1 MFPKVFALT
10 FVALLLTLVNAS
22 PNPEPTPAPQ
32 PNVQLE
38 NRQIDSIIS
47 AVTGGGMQPLFRK
60 IDLLLNPSF

>member
-1 MFPKVFALT
+1 MFPKVFVLT

-22 PNPEPTPAPQ
+22 PNPAPTPAPN

-47 AVTGGGMQPLFRK
+47 AATAGGTQLLFRRSTSC
-60 IDLLLNPSF
+60 LTLSF